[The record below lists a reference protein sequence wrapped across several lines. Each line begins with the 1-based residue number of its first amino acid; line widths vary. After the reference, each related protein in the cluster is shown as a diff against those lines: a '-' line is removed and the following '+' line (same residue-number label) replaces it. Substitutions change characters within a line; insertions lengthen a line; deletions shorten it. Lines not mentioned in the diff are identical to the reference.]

1 MSKISLIIKRE
12 YSTRVR
18 KKSFIIMS
26 LIGPVLFAVT
36 MVLPAWLSTVD
47 DSEDR
52 YIAVIDETSRFHQP
66 IPDKGTMHF
75 LYPPKF
81 QFKDIYKDYHQFG
94 FDAFVV
100 IPNGFLNTVNEVQV
114 FSEAQITIDVK
125 NHITYHL
132 DNIAQ
137 KEKLDQY
144 QIEELSTIIRDI
156 QSTHISV
163 KTINLSEDGKENE
176 SSVEVTMVLAIVFA
190 TLIYFLILLY
200 GTQVMKGVIEEKT
213 NRIVEVIISSV
224 KPFQLMM
231 GKIVGIALVALTQFL
246 IWGLL
251 SIVITTALQSTFN
264 IETPHQEI
272 TNITQET
279 IQQSELQANFEKI
292 TNQLNNINL
301 LGSLAAFI
309 YFFLGGYLLYAS
321 LFAAVGAA
329 LDNETDSQQF
339 VMPIMLPLILS
350 IYISFAAFRNPGGD
364 IAFWFSMI
372 PLTSPIVMMARIPFQ
387 IPTWEIMLSML
398 ILCCSFILT
407 TWFAGRVYRTGILM
421 YGKKVSYKEIWKW
434 FRYAGK

>member
-1 MSKISLIIKRE
+1 
-12 YSTRVR
+12 
-18 KKSFIIMS
+18 
-26 LIGPVLFAVT
+26 
-36 MVLPAWLSTVD
+36 
-47 DSEDR
+47 
-52 YIAVIDETSRFHQP
+52 
-66 IPDKGTMHF
+66 
-75 LYPPKF
+75 
-81 QFKDIYKDYHQFG
+81 
-94 FDAFVV
+94 
-100 IPNGFLNTVNEVQV
+100 
-114 FSEAQITIDVK
+114 
-125 NHITYHL
+125 
-132 DNIAQ
+132 
-137 KEKLDQY
+137 
-144 QIEELSTIIRDI
+144 
-156 QSTHISV
+156 
-163 KTINLSEDGKENE
+163 
-176 SSVEVTMVLAIVFA
+176 
-190 TLIYFLILLY
+190 
-200 GTQVMKGVIEEKT
+200 
-213 NRIVEVIISSV
+213 
-224 KPFQLMM
+224 MM